1 MTTFPLAR
9 RGSTY
14 RHQLQIAVTSGS
26 IADCI
31 LRMMVKSSFDD
42 ADAAALVSIDNDLL
56 GGITI
61 VSAVAPIVIEI
72 EIGDSV
78 MASLPTTG
86 TGSSATRFVAGIQIE
101 LPDGTTEEI
110 EELDPSFYVKADIVR
125 AVASP

>member
-1 MTTFPLAR
+1 MTKFPIAR

-14 RHQLQIAVTSGS
+14 RHQLEIAVTSGS

-56 GGITI
+56 GGITV
-61 VSAVAPIVIEI
+61 VSPTAPIVIEI
-72 EIGDSV
+72 EIDDAV
-78 MASLPTTG
+78 MATLPAGGSGNTT
-86 TGSSATRFVAGIQIE
+86 RLVAGIQIE

-110 EELDPSFYVKADIVR
+110 ENLDPSFYVRADIVR